1 MSLFDE
7 MAVFVR
13 AVEAGSFSGAAQ
25 RLGIAKSIVSRRI
38 GSLEAR
44 LGASLFHRTTRR
56 LSLTEIGLAYVERAR
71 RILADVAEADDVAR
85 RLQGELKGKLR
96 VAAPMSFGWRH
107 LSPAVAEFLT
117 AHPHLDIDLDLNDR
131 RIDLVSEGYDLSI
144 RIDTLPDSSLIA
156 RTLAPCRHVV
166 CASPAYLA
174 ARGVP
179 AKPSDLVAQD
189 HDCLIYSNRPAS
201 EQWRFRMDGDWK
213 EAPIKARRLG
223 VNNGEVLRDAAI
235 AGLGLIVLPT
245 FIVSEAVA
253 AGTLT
258 VVLADYEAIDPSIHA
273 IWPPNRQLS
282 AKVRALVDFL
292 AQRFGATPY
301 WDSPFIHLERGG
313 PAWDGPSKRHSRSV
327 VETST

>member
-7 MAVFVR
+7 MAIFVR
-13 AVEAGSFSGAAQ
+13 VVEVGSFSGAAL
-25 RLGIAKSIVSRRI
+25 RLGMAKSIVSRRI
-38 GSLEAR
+38 ASLEAR

-56 LSLTEIGLAYVERAR
+56 LSLTETGLAYVERAR
-71 RILADVAEADDVAR
+71 RILDDVAEAEDVAR

-107 LSPAVAEFLT
+107 VSPAVAEFLT
-117 AHPHLDIDLDLNDR
+117 AHPHLDIDLNLNDR

-144 RIDTLPDSSLIA
+144 RIDSMPDSSLIA

-179 AKPSDLVAQD
+179 VIPSDILAQS
-189 HDCLIYSNRPAS
+189 HDCLVYSNRPAS
-201 EQWRFRMDGDWK
+201 EQWRFRVNDEWK
-213 EAPIKARRLG
+213 EAPVKARRLG

-235 AGLGLIVLPT
+235 AGLGLIMLPT
-245 FIVSEAVA
+245 FIVSDAVESGA
-253 AGTLT
+253 LT
-258 VVLADYEAIDPSIHA
+258 VVLADYEAFAPSIRA

-282 AKVRALVDFL
+282 AKVRALVNFL
-292 AQRFGATPY
+292 AKRFEGTPY
-301 WDSPFIHLERGG
+301 WDSPLVHLERGAARLG
-313 PAWDGPSKRHSRSV
+313 
-327 VETST
+327 